1 MARLGVPAVIAS
13 ALALGGCQ
21 VLADMVDEAKK
32 FDWEAPSPKSSKSK
46 SKTDASPKPKKA
58 PAPPPEDEE
67 DEEDDA
73 PPAKVAAPVVKNNVV
88 DLGVASYP
96 KPDGGTPVAFTF
108 RVPTLAPAQHKLG
121 YELEPAER
129 KAVAKFYK
137 DYAASVS
144 WKRLDDKSFSW
155 KPPPG
160 CEVDMRCVYATL
172 VKRNKPDID
181 AVVARFRAR
190 SEQAKLNAL
199 QTAQLVLAFVQ
210 AVPYEIPDDPFGI
223 KPPALVVAERSG
235 DCDSKSLLGHM
246 ILKALGVD
254 SVIVSSKAH
263 AHTLLGVALPAS
275 GTTFKFKG
283 TTYAFAE
290 TTAVGSPIGFIN
302 PDLKSP
308 SDWRVEYG
316 P

>member
-1 MARLGVPAVIAS
+1 MRMLGVPVVLAA
-13 ALALGGCQ
+13 ALGLGGCQ
-21 VLADMVDEAKK
+21 VLAEMVDEAKK
-32 FDWEAPSPKSSKSK
+32 MEWESSPPKSSKAK
-46 SKTDASPKPKKA
+46 SKTDTSPKPKTKT
-58 PAPPPEDEE
+58 PTPPPDDDDED
-67 DEEDDA
+67 DDA

-96 KPDGGTPVAFTF
+96 KAAEGTPAAFSF
-108 RVPTLAPAQHKLG
+108 KVPTLAPAQHKLG

-160 CEVDMRCVYATL
+160 CEVDMHCVYATL

-181 AVVARFRAR
+181 VVVARFRAR

-199 QTAQLVLAFVQ
+199 QTAQLVMAFVQ

-223 KPPALVVAERSG
+223 KPPALVVAERRG

>member
-1 MARLGVPAVIAS
+1 MVRGAS
-13 ALALGGCQ
+13 ALVVAALALGLSGCR
-21 VLADMVDEAKK
+21 VLSDMVEEAEK
-32 FDWEAPSPKSSKSK
+32 FQWDTSPPKSSKSK
-46 SKTDASPKPKKA
+46 SKSDTTKPKKEA
-58 PAPPPEDEE
+58 PTPAPEDD

-73 PPAKVAAPVVKNNVV
+73 PPAKVAAPVVKNNTV
-88 DLGVASYP
+88 DLGIAAYP
-96 KPDGGTPVAFTF
+96 KPGDGTPAAFNF
-108 RVPTLAPAQHKLG
+108 KVPTLAPSQYKLG
-121 YELEPAER
+121 YELDPTER
-129 KAVAKFYK
+129 KAVGKFYK

-144 WKRLDDKSFSW
+144 WKRIDDKSFSW

-160 CEVDMRCVYATL
+160 CEVDMHCVYATL
-172 VKRNKPDID
+172 VKRNKPDLD
-181 AVVARFRAR
+181 VVIARFRAR
-190 SEQAKLNAL
+190 ADQAKLNAL
-199 QTAQLVLAFVQ
+199 QTSQMVLAFVQ

-223 KPPALVVAERSG
+223 KPPALVVAERRG

-246 ILKALGVD
+246 ILKALGVE

-290 TTAVGSPIGFIN
+290 TTAIGSPIGFLN

-308 SDWRVEYG
+308 SDWRVEFG